1 MAQVPHCDSF
11 GSLQQPISPQQSP
24 FLSSTQQTTLSSSPS
39 LRFSTSLSSTISMPS
54 LNNQPLDYQCVS
66 PLSKSSPSTS
76 TTKRRKQAN
85 PRQRKQHNGRFIKYI
100 LINLQ

>member
-24 FLSSTQQTTLSSSPS
+24 FLSSSPS